1 MPRRE
6 PGARAGRNLPLA
18 ILTGL
23 LLAGVLIGSLVLSR
37 PAFIVFLLGIV
48 TLALLELLTVLRAR
62 ATRPARPVVLAVGAL
77 LVVGAYLEGPAALS
91 FGLLVTILA
100 AFAWYLVDRGRTEV
114 TRNVAATVFACV
126 YVPFMAAHL
135 SLVVGRGHPG
145 PAADRPPGLAEQVL
159 GGGDRGLDRV
169 PAGRGL
175 PAAPVGALDAGLR
188 PGPGRGHLRGGAA
201 RRPLGVDAQARPRRE
216 GHGVDPARPRRRAR
230 PGRRPAVHGPGPLL
244 RAGRLR
250 PDPVAVTRSL
260 YDLDPGQLEALVAE
274 AGEPPYRARQL
285 AHWLDRRRQPDPGAM
300 TNLPRS
306 LRARLSERFA
316 EAGLALDRH
325 QVGDDGW
332 THKFLF
338 RLPGGDAVE
347 SVLMFYPPAGAGP
360 DDDWEG
366 GRQGRATVCISTQA

>member
-114 TRNVAATVFACV
+114 TRNVAATVFAVV

-135 SLVVGRGHPG
+135 ALVVSRADHYVGAVIGYAALVVIYDTGAYATGATLGRHPLAPHVSPNKTWEG
-145 PAADRPPGLAEQVL
+145 AAGATVACLLAGALLLPLWEPWTLASGLVMAAATCVF
-159 GGGDRGLDRV
+159 
-169 PAGRGL
+169 
-175 PAAPVGALDAGLR
+175 APVGDLAESMLKRDLAVKDMGSIL
-188 PGPGRGHLRGGAA
+188 P
-201 RRPLGVDAQARPRRE
+201 
-216 GHGVDPARPRRRAR
+216 GHG
-230 PGRRPAVHGPGPLL
+230 GM
-244 RAGRLR
+244 
-250 PDPVAVTRSL
+250 
-260 YDLDPGQLEALVAE
+260 
-274 AGEPPYRARQL
+274 
-285 AHWLDRRRQPDPGAM
+285 LDRIDALLFTAPALYYVLAAFD
-300 TNLPRS
+300 LIRS
-306 LRARLSERFA
+306 
-316 EAGLALDRH
+316 
-325 QVGDDGW
+325 
-332 THKFLF
+332 
-338 RLPGGDAVE
+338 P
-347 SVLMFYPPAGAGP
+347 
-360 DDDWEG
+360 
-366 GRQGRATVCISTQA
+366 